1 MMLLSVDLN
10 KQFWSKMWKQCT
22 ITINYL
28 SLKCSYVYLQSVNFS
43 STGVLNNFICF
54 PQSNKRNNKK
64 YHRPKNCH
72 GAVLGFNIRLPSHN
86 LNLNI
91 VIFPFVQRS
100 VGSIWILFSLN
111 VYIYFLVCL
120 LVVSLPISSV
130 VAALGLLQSLS

>member
-72 GAVLGFNIRLPSHN
+72 GAVLGFNKRLPSHN

-91 VIFPFVQRS
+91 VIFLFVQRS
-100 VGSIWILFSLN
+100 VGSFWILFSLN

>member
-10 KQFWSKMWKQCT
+10 KQFWSKMWKHWT

-28 SLKCSYVYLQSVNFS
+28 SLKCSYVYSQSLNYSF
-43 STGVLNNFICF
+43 TGVLNNFICF
-54 PQSNKRNNKK
+54 PQSSKRNNKK